1 MFDYKIQLKGQP
13 LPKKDEEVLVSFLK
27 MLDFSA
33 EYLNSVYQPEE
44 IRFCPEQKEI
54 LIGHSRIHKDE
65 IYEIANSYGFKL
77 KNQ

>member
-54 LIGHSRIHKDE
+54 LITGSKEHKDE
-65 IYEIANSYGFKL
+65 IDKIANSYGFKL
-77 KNQ
+77 RNQ